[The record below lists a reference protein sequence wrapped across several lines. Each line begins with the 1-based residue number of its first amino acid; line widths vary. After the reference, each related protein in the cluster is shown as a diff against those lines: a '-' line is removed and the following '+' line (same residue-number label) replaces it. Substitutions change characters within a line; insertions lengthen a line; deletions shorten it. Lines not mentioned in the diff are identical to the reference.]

1 MTESGQPRPE
11 AVKAVP
17 QPVSRETLAA
27 RYHRVRCRSQALA
40 APLSAEDQTI
50 QSMADASPTKW
61 HLAHTT
67 WFFETMV
74 LAAFDAEYPIFDP
87 DYRYLFNSYY
97 ESLGARHPRPQRGL
111 LTRPSCDDIE
121 RYRAHVDEHMRTFI
135 AKTKGE
141 AWARAAAL
149 IELGCHHEEQHQE
162 LVLMDIQHAFSC
174 NPTWPAYHAPIPHAV
189 KTAPPLQ
196 WTALPGGDYEIG
208 HGDEGFAF
216 DNESPRHTIK
226 LLPYRIANRLITN
239 GEWLSFITA
248 DGYRRPELWLSDGW
262 AAVMENGWTAPQYW
276 RCGDDGIWH
285 VFTLAG
291 LSPLDPAAP
300 VCHISF
306 YEAEA
311 YARWAGKRLPTEA
324 EWEIASKIAPQHGNF
339 LESGA
344 LSAQPANSGDELTQ
358 MFGDTWEWT
367 QSPYSPYPG
376 FKPAAGAVGEYN
388 GKFMINQ
395 MVMRGGCCATPADHI
410 RPTYRN
416 FFYPHMRWQFGGVRL
431 AEDV

>member
-1 MTESGQPRPE
+1 MIQSRPPGPD
-11 AVKAVP
+11 AVTAGP
-17 QPVSRETLAA
+17 QPASREGLAA
-27 RYHRVRCRSQALA
+27 RYDRVRRRSQALA
-40 APLSAEDQTI
+40 SPLSAEDQTI

-67 WFFETMV
+67 WFFETMI
-74 LAAFDAEYPIFDP
+74 LSAFEAGYTSFDP
-87 DYRYLFNSYY
+87 AYRYLFNSYY

-111 LTRPSCDDIE
+111 LTRPSCDEIT
-121 RYRAHVDEHMRTFI
+121 RYRAHVDALMPAFI
-135 AKTKGE
+135 AGCDGE
-141 AWARAAAL
+141 TWARAAGL

-162 LVLMDIQHAFSC
+162 LVLMDILHAFSC
-174 NPTWPAYHAPIPHAV
+174 NPTSPAYHAPTPHAV
-189 KTAPPLQ
+189 KAAHSLQ
-196 WTALPGGDYEIG
+196 WTAFPGGDYEIG
-208 HGDEGFAF
+208 HDGDGFAF

-226 LLPYRIANRLITN
+226 LHPYRIANRLITN
-239 GEWLSFITA
+239 GEWLSFMS
-248 DGYRRPELWLSDGW
+248 DNGYRRPELWLSDGW
-262 AAVMENGWTAPQYW
+262 ATVVENAWTAPQYW
-276 RCGDDGIWH
+276 RCGDNGAWQ
-285 VFTLAG
+285 VFTLNG

-300 VCHISF
+300 VCHVSF

-324 EWEIASKIAPQHGNF
+324 EWEVSSKIAPKQGNF
-339 LESGA
+339 LESGT
-344 LSAQPANSGDELTQ
+344 LSAQPANSVDGLTQ
-358 MFGDTWEWT
+358 MFGDVWEWT

-376 FKPAAGAVGEYN
+376 FRPAAGAVGEYN

-395 MVMRGGCCATPADHI
+395 MVMRGGCYATPTDHI